1 MKRVSILL
9 LSIVAVFA
17 SGVLKTD
24 EIMELFLFLILLILL
39 FVLTISLTRYVQRY
53 LIVKRIE
60 DDCKDVFTD
69 EFYNRLKKTVLKNE
83 LKQVSDDKLCS
94 RQAKN
99 K

>member
-9 LSIVAVFA
+9 LLIVAVFA
-17 SGVLKTD
+17 LGLKTD
-24 EIMELFLFLILLILL
+24 EMTELFLFLILLIL
-39 FVLTISLTRYVQRY
+39 FVLTISLTRYVQCY
-53 LIVKRIE
+53 LIMKRIE
-60 DDCKDVFTD
+60 KDCRDVFTE

-83 LKQVSDDKLCS
+83 FKVSDDKLCS

>member
-9 LSIVAVFA
+9 LLIVAVFA
-17 SGVLKTD
+17 LGLKTD
-24 EIMELFLFLILLILL
+24 EMTELFLFLILLIL

-53 LIVKRIE
+53 LIMKRIE
-60 DDCKDVFTD
+60 KDCRDVFTE

-83 LKQVSDDKLCS
+83 FKVSDDKLCS

-99 K
+99 N

>member
-9 LSIVAVFA
+9 LLIVAVF
-17 SGVLKTD
+17 SDVLKTD
-24 EIMELFLFLILLILL
+24 EIMELFLFLMLLILT

-53 LIVKRIE
+53 LIMKRIE
-60 DDCKDVFTD
+60 KDCRDVFTD
-69 EFYNRLKKTVLKNE
+69 ESYNRLKKTILKNE
-83 LKQVSDDKLCS
+83 FQQVSDDKLCS

>member
-9 LSIVAVFA
+9 LLIVAVFA
-17 SGVLKTD
+17 LGLNTD
-24 EIMELFLFLILLILL
+24 EMTELFLFLILLIL

-53 LIVKRIE
+53 LIMKRIE
-60 DDCKDVFTD
+60 KDCRDVFTE

-83 LKQVSDDKLCS
+83 FKVSDDKLCS

>member
-9 LSIVAVFA
+9 LLIVAVFA
-17 SGVLKTD
+17 LGLKTD
-24 EIMELFLFLILLILL
+24 EMTELFLFLILLIL

-53 LIVKRIE
+53 LIMKRIE
-60 DDCKDVFTD
+60 KDCRDVFTD
-69 EFYNRLKKTVLKNE
+69 ESYNRLKKTILKNE
-83 LKQVSDDKLCS
+83 FQQVSDDKLCS

>member
-9 LSIVAVFA
+9 LLIVAVFA
-17 SGVLKTD
+17 LGLKTD
-24 EIMELFLFLILLILL
+24 EMTELFLFLILLIL

-53 LIVKRIE
+53 LIMKRIE
-60 DDCKDVFTD
+60 KDCRDVFTD
-69 EFYNRLKKTVLKNE
+69 EFYNRLKKTILKNE
-83 LKQVSDDKLCS
+83 FQQVSDDKLCS

>member
-9 LSIVAVFA
+9 LLIVAVFA
-17 SGVLKTD
+17 LGLKTD
-24 EIMELFLFLILLILL
+24 ERTELFLFLILLIL

-53 LIVKRIE
+53 LIMKRIE
-60 DDCKDVFTD
+60 KDCRDVFTD
-69 EFYNRLKKTVLKNE
+69 EFYNRLKKTILKNE
-83 LKQVSDDKLCS
+83 FQQVSDDKLCS

>member
-9 LSIVAVFA
+9 LLIAAVFA
-17 SGVLKTD
+17 LGLKTD
-24 EIMELFLFLILLILL
+24 EMTELFLFLILLIL

-53 LIVKRIE
+53 LIMKRIE
-60 DDCKDVFTD
+60 KDCRDVFTE

-83 LKQVSDDKLCS
+83 FKVSDDKLCS